1 MSEAAGRDTPSPV
14 AVWGFVSLVL
24 ILCAIPRI
32 GPSRMYDPDDIMRLL
47 EVRALLAGQSWWDV
61 GQHGFAGP
69 GLTMHWS
76 RLVDLPLAAV
86 VLALRG
92 IVGDAAAERIAAI
105 AVPLVTLGVVMALVA
120 AITRRLAGRPAVL
133 AAMVM
138 VPLTTPLLSQ
148 LQPLRIDH
156 HGWQIASGLLAAA
169 ALILRRDARSGIVAG
184 LGGALLVTISFEGFA
199 FLLALIAAAGLA
211 WVFVPARAAQTRGFG
226 VTMALATLLLHLVTR
241 GPGWAS
247 PACDAIDPA
256 WLATIGIAG
265 IGLALATLAPLRSPV
280 GRFALLAVTGA
291 ATVATMALL
300 ASECARGPFGMLD
313 PLTYRVWFLNIAEG
327 LPVWHQYW
335 PTIAG
340 SFTLP
345 AVTVVMTPRRVLAAP
360 GDRRE
365 PWTILLGLLIAATLC
380 GLIVLRSAAL
390 ANALAIPP
398 VAAIVAD
405 RLARARAIVPPLRR
419 LTALLGVAAI
429 AAPGLVLT
437 GILLLLGVPDRAV
450 VSIPRPYLTGE
461 KPVCPRQPDVAPL
474 AALPAG
480 ATILAPLDIGPAIVA
495 STGLRPIASGYHRN
509 APAMR
514 FVIASF
520 MARPDLSRSAILG
533 RGVDYVVGCP
543 GISENLAYANAA
555 PHGLWARLER
565 GERFDWLEPVAIP
578 NSPILVWRVVR
589 PLASPPA

>member
-1 MSEAAGRDTPSPV
+1 MSDTAGRDTPSPV
-14 AVWGFVSLVL
+14 AVWGFVAIIL

-32 GPSRMYDPDDIMRLL
+32 GPLRMYDPDDIMRLL
-47 EVRALLAGQSWWDV
+47 EVRALLDGQSWWDV
-61 GQHGFAGP
+61 GQHGFAGQ
-69 GLTMHWS
+69 GLAMHWS

-86 VLALRG
+86 VALLRG
-92 IVGDAAAERIAAI
+92 IVGEAAAERIAAI
-105 AVPLVTLGVVMALVA
+105 TVPLVTLGIVMALVA
-120 AITRRLAGRPAVL
+120 AITRQLAGRQAAL

-169 ALILRRDARSGIVAG
+169 ALILRRDGRSGIVAG
-184 LGGALLVTISFEGFA
+184 LAGALLVTISFEGFA

-211 WVFVPARAAQTRGFG
+211 WVFVPARARQTRGFG
-226 VTMALATLLLHLVTR
+226 LMLALATLLLHLATR
-241 GPGWAS
+241 GPNWAS
-247 PACDAIDPA
+247 PACDAIAPA

-265 IGLALATLAPLRSPV
+265 IGLGLTTLLPLRSPAA
-280 GRFALLAVTGA
+280 RFALLAAIGA
-291 ATVATMALL
+291 ATVAAMALL
-300 ASECARGPFGMLD
+300 AGDCARGPFGMLD

-327 LPVWHQYW
+327 LPVWHQYL

-345 AVTVVMTPRRVLAAP
+345 AIALVVTLRRTMAAP
-360 GDRRE
+360 QGRRE
-365 PWTILLGLLIAATLC
+365 PWAILFGLLLAATLC

-390 ANALAIPP
+390 ANALAIPS

-405 RLARARAIVPPLRR
+405 RLAKARAIVPPLRR
-419 LTALLGVAAI
+419 IAALLGVVAV

-450 VSIPRPYLTGE
+450 ISIPQPYLTGE
-461 KPVCPRQPDVAPL
+461 KPVCSRQADVTPL
-474 AALPAG
+474 SALPGG

-520 MARPDLSRSAILG
+520 MAQPARARDAILG
-533 RGVDYVVGCP
+533 RGVDYVIGCP
-543 GISENLAYANAA
+543 GISENLAYANDA
-555 PHGLWARLER
+555 PHGLWARLEN
-565 GERFDWLEPVAIP
+565 GERFDWLEPVPIP

-589 PLASPPA
+589 PLARPPA

>member
-1 MSEAAGRDTPSPV
+1 MTETAGRDTPSPV
-14 AVWGFVSLVL
+14 AVWGFVAVVL

-32 GPSRMYDPDDIMRLL
+32 GPLRMYDPDDIMRLL

-61 GQHGFAGP
+61 GQHGFAGQ
-69 GLTMHWS
+69 GLAMHWS

-92 IVGDAAAERIAAI
+92 IVGEAAAERIAAI
-105 AVPLVTLGVVMALVA
+105 TVPLVTLGVVMALVA
-120 AITRRLAGRPAVL
+120 AITRRLAGREAAL

-138 VPLTTPLLSQ
+138 VPLTTPLLGQ

-169 ALILRRDARSGIVAG
+169 ALILRRDGRSGIVAG
-184 LGGALLVTISFEGFA
+184 LAGALLVTISFEGFA
-199 FLLALIAAAGLA
+199 FLLALVAAAGLA
-211 WVFVPARAAQTRGFG
+211 WLFVPARAAQTRGFG
-226 VTMALATLLLHLVTR
+226 VTLALGTLLLHIATR

-265 IGLALATLAPLRSPV
+265 VGMALATVIPVRSPMA
-280 GRFALLAVTGA
+280 RFMLLAATGA
-291 ATVATMALL
+291 ATLATMALL
-300 ASECARGPFGMLD
+300 AGNCARGPFGTLD
-313 PLTYRVWFLNIAEG
+313 ALTYRVWFLNIAEG
-327 LPVWHQYW
+327 LPVWHQYL

-345 AVTVVMTPRRVLAAP
+345 VIAIPLTLHRIKGAD

-365 PWTILLGLLIAATLC
+365 AWTILFGLLAAATLC

-390 ANALAIPP
+390 ANALAIPA

-405 RLARARAIVPPLRR
+405 RLAHARAIVPPPRR
-419 LTALLGVAAI
+419 TVALAGVAAI

-437 GILLLLGVPDRAV
+437 GILLLLGAPDLAV
-450 VSIPRPYLTGE
+450 LSIPRPYLTGE
-461 KPVCPRQPDVAPL
+461 KPVCPPQPDVTSL
-474 AALPAG
+474 VALPAG
-480 ATILAPLDIGPAIVA
+480 ATVLAPLDIGPAIVA

-520 MARPDLSRSAILG
+520 MARPDLARGAIIG
-533 RGVDYVVGCP
+533 RGVDYVIGCP
-543 GISENLAYANAA
+543 GISENLTYANAA
-555 PHGLWARLER
+555 PGGLWARLER
-565 GERFDWLEPVAIP
+565 GERFDWLEPVPIP
-578 NSPILVWRVVR
+578 GSPILAWRVAR
-589 PLASPPA
+589 PLARPPA